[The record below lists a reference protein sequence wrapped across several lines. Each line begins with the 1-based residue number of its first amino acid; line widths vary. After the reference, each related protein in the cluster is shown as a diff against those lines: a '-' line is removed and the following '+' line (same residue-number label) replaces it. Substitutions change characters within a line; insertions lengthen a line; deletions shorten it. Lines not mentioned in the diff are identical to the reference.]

1 MSDPVERLAR
11 SVKKIARFSG
21 KNLTSKITE
30 LEFKLT
36 TLKGQQIAELLN
48 ADSIDEEL
56 LEAARSISALQ
67 LRSMLSCML

>member
-11 SVKKIARFSG
+11 SVKKIARFSE